1 MKPILVTQRL
11 MNIAEYDEIREC
23 LDIRWGAFLQQC
35 GFLSVILPV
44 NANIEDY
51 LNFFKPQGLILTGG
65 NDVACY
71 QPGDFLNKK
80 RDEFELSLI
89 DMIIGRKM
97 PILGVCHGMQLIA
110 HYFGLPLQKVE
121 GHITDSHPIKINEQS
136 IFGKFYKD
144 GETVNS
150 YHRFAVTNND
160 DTFLTGV
167 RMAKDEIIE
176 GFQHRKYNIAAIMWH
191 PERNEVFNHKDLF
204 FFKDFFA

>member
-11 MNIAEYDEIREC
+11 MKVAEYNEIREC
-23 LDIRWGAFLQQC
+23 LDIRWVAFLQQC
-35 GFLSVILPV
+35 GFLPVILSI

-51 LNFFKPQGLILTGG
+51 LNFFMPKGLILTGG

-71 QPGDFLNKK
+71 QPEDFLNKK
-80 RDEFELSLI
+80 RDEFELSLL
-89 DMIIGRKM
+89 DKLIGKKI
-97 PILGVCHGMQLIA
+97 PIVGVCHGMQLIA

-121 GHITDSHPIKINEQS
+121 GHITDSHPIRINEQS

-150 YHRFAVTNND
+150 YHRFAVINND
-160 DTFLTGV
+160 NTFLTGV
-167 RMAKDEIIE
+167 RTAKDEIIE